1 MPYLG
6 DVYHRAGLKAF
17 KKKKKKIFA
26 FFISGL
32 HCINL
37 ALRIIIEISSFYLVF
52 IVRRHSKQEHI

>member
-6 DVYHRAGLKAF
+6 DVHHRAGLKF
-17 KKKKKKIFA
+17 LQKKIFA

-37 ALRIIIEISSFYLVF
+37 ALRIIIEISSFYPVF